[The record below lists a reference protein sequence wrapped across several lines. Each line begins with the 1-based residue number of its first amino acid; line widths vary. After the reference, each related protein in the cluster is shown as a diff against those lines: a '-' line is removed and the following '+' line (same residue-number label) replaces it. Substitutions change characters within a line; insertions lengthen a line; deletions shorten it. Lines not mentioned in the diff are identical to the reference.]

1 MINRGGENISPREID
16 EAMLEHPAVAQAIA
30 FSVPHPTLGE
40 DIAAAVVLAKD
51 AQVTEAELRSFLRGR
66 IAEFKVPS
74 RMLVVDA
81 IPKGPT
87 GKPQRIGLHEKLAA
101 QLKPDFEEPAGDLE
115 KALSHYWQDLLQL
128 AQVGR
133 HDNFFMCGGDSLL
146 AASLLARLRSEM
158 NIDLSLLEL
167 FQQPTLC
174 EQALAIQAH
183 RSVHDREM
191 QKLIDELEA
200 MSDEEARVLLE
211 QMNPRNQ
218 PDVET

>member
-1 MINRGGENISPREID
+1 
-16 EAMLEHPAVAQAIA
+16 
-30 FSVPHPTLGE
+30 
-40 DIAAAVVLAKD
+40 
-51 AQVTEAELRSFLRGR
+51 
-66 IAEFKVPS
+66 
-74 RMLVVDA
+74 
-81 IPKGPT
+81 
-87 GKPQRIGLHEKLAA
+87 
-101 QLKPDFEEPAGDLE
+101 
-115 KALSHYWQDLLQL
+115 
-128 AQVGR
+128 
-133 HDNFFMCGGDSLL
+133 
-146 AASLLARLRSEM
+146 M